1 MAKLGLVITQVR
13 GVSYSPKDLHD
24 SLNDESIILLRANNI
39 KDGKINFDDVVY
51 IDKKKVNKNQY
62 LCRGDVLIC
71 TSSGSK
77 ELVGKA
83 AFFSEN
89 TIATFGAFC
98 KVIRPSI
105 PCKEFI
111 GHFFNSPFYRR
122 EISSLSSGAN
132 INNIRNEHI
141 DNLEMNLP
149 TENIQEA
156 ITRRLNFV
164 NSLIESRQKQLSKL
178 DQLVKSRFIEM
189 FGDPVENP
197 HHWTISRLEH
207 SIKFITSGSRG
218 WSQYFSNDGE
228 FFITIKNVKNS
239 KIIFNEVQYIH
250 PPKNAEAA
258 RTKVQEDDLLISI
271 TADLGRTGVVTKFIA
286 EKGAYINQHLTC
298 IRLDKSRL
306 LPLFVSYFLESPAGK
321 KQFSQKN
328 QTGVKAGLN
337 FDAIKSLQIFT
348 PPLSLQE
355 QFIAFV
361 QQVDK
366 AKSSVKQSLEKLET
380 LKKSLMQEY
389 FD

>member
-1 MAKLGLVITQVR
+1 MNTTGWPLSGNFWEVQVETQKSI
-13 GVSYSPKDLHD
+13 VSRIYKIKNIIDL
-24 SLNDESIILLRANNI
+24 
-39 KDGKINFDDVVY
+39 
-51 IDKKKVNKNQY
+51 
-62 LCRGDVLIC
+62 
-71 TSSGSK
+71 
-77 ELVGKA
+77 
-83 AFFSEN
+83 
-89 TIATFGAFC
+89 
-98 KVIRPSI
+98 
-105 PCKEFI
+105 
-111 GHFFNSPFYRR
+111 R
-122 EISSLSSGAN
+122 E
-132 INNIRNEHI
+132 
-141 DNLEMNLP
+141 
-149 TENIQEA
+149 Q
-156 ITRRLNFV
+156 
-164 NSLIESRQKQLSKL
+164 QLAKL
-178 DQLVKSRFIEM
+178 DQLVKSRFIEI
-189 FGDPVENP
+189 FGDPVKNP
-197 HHWTISRLEH
+197 YHWTISRLEH

-228 FFITIKNVKNS
+228 LFITIKNVKNS

-298 IRLDKSRL
+298 IRLDKSKL
-306 LPLFVSYFLESPAGK
+306 LPVFVSYFLESPSGK

-355 QFIAFV
+355 QFVAFV

-366 AKSSVKQSLEKLET
+366 EKSSVEQSLEKLET

-389 FD
+389 FG

>member
-1 MAKLGLVITQVR
+1 MKKKLSEVCKFQYGYPFDSSLFSDTDGTPVIRIRDIIRGFSETRTTETCSRDYIVNNGDILIGMDGEFNIAKWKGGKAFLNQRVCKLIPFDVN
-13 GVSYSPKDLHD
+13 KDYIFYHLPQILKSIEEKTSFVTVKHL
-24 SLNDESIILLRANNI
+24 SAKQLNSIYIDIPEQNIQYRIANIFIKIDSII
-39 KDGKINFDDVVY
+39 
-51 IDKKKVNKNQY
+51 NKRKQ
-62 LCRGDVLIC
+62 
-71 TSSGSK
+71 
-77 ELVGKA
+77 
-83 AFFSEN
+83 
-89 TIATFGAFC
+89 
-98 KVIRPSI
+98 
-105 PCKEFI
+105 
-111 GHFFNSPFYRR
+111 
-122 EISSLSSGAN
+122 
-132 INNIRNEHI
+132 
-141 DNLEMNLP
+141 
-149 TENIQEA
+149 
-156 ITRRLNFV
+156 
-164 NSLIESRQKQLSKL
+164 QLSKF

-228 FFITIKNVKNS
+228 LFITIKNVKNS

-298 IRLDKSRL
+298 IRLDKSKL

-337 FDAIKSLQIFT
+337 FDAIKSLHIFT

-361 QQVDK
+361 QQVEK

-380 LKKSLMQEY
+380 LKKALMQEY
-389 FD
+389 FG

>member
-1 MAKLGLVITQVR
+1 MAQFSQIFKDDTRLGYKIPASEYLTSGKYPIIDQGKHLISGYRNEKNGLYSDIPVIIFGDHTR
-13 GVSYSPKDLHD
+13 ILKYINTPFFIGADGVKILKPKI
-24 SLNDESIILLRANNI
+24 NDCNYKYLYYVLCNI
-39 KDGKINFDDVVY
+39 KIPNTGYNRHFKWIKEVN
-51 IDKKKVNKNQY
+51 ID
-62 LCRGDVLIC
+62 LP
-71 TSSGSK
+71 
-77 ELVGKA
+77 EL
-83 AFFSEN
+83 
-89 TIATFGAFC
+89 
-98 KVIRPSI
+98 
-105 PCKEFI
+105 
-111 GHFFNSPFYRR
+111 
-122 EISSLSSGAN
+122 
-132 INNIRNEHI
+132 
-141 DNLEMNLP
+141 
-149 TENIQEA
+149 NIQ
-156 ITRRLNFV
+156 NKVV
-164 NSLIESRQKQLSKL
+164 NTLDRINYLVLFRKQQLSKL

-286 EKGAYINQHLTC
+286 EKGAYINQHLIC

-306 LPLFVSYFLESPAGK
+306 LPLFVSYYLVCPAGK

-389 FD
+389 FG